1 VVAVPLKMNIA
12 RTMQNCNGRDL
23 LFAATFI
30 PAEIFMW
37 IRISH
42 FLRSWTR
49 FLSRK
54 KVDNWAM
61 QAKAERGGGS
71 AHWMPLVLLVVV
83 IVAMSVI
90 WMMLGPM
97 VQSTILWV
105 GWPVVGVVTVLQTLT
120 MVFKLLRRHQG
131 YKV

>member
-1 VVAVPLKMNIA
+1 
-12 RTMQNCNGRDL
+12 
-23 LFAATFI
+23 
-30 PAEIFMW
+30 MW

-71 AHWMPLVLLVVV
+71 LGHFVPLIMLA
-83 IVAMSVI
+83 IVAVGVAVGWQLLSPVT
-90 WMMLGPM
+90 
-97 VQSTILWV
+97 QSAILWV
-105 GWPVVGVVTVLQTLT
+105 GWPVVGVVTVTQTVL
-120 MVFKLLRRHQG
+120 MALKLFRRNQG